1 LRDPLLAF
9 IVSIWIGL
17 IVALI
22 ETYQWGQTFYKILM
36 TVIAVSSFILML
48 WQIFLNDKEK

>member
-1 LRDPLLAF
+1 MRDSLLAF

-22 ETYQWGQTFYKILM
+22 ETYQWGQAFYKILM

-48 WQIFLNDKEK
+48 WQIFLNDREK